1 MSQTANP
8 PRLMDMDQPLSIY
21 ESLRRQL
28 STRQPVDAVFNRLLD
43 ALDGLPA
50 DARVAFLMSD
60 IFEAGI
66 EEVALLLRRD
76 AGSCREL
83 LHHARSYIQATGTCH
98 ARPRYEDLP

>member
-8 PRLMDMDQPLSIY
+8 LRLLDMDQHTKTY

-28 STRQPVDAVFNRLLD
+28 STRQPVDTVFNGLLS

-66 EEVALLLRRD
+66 DEVAMLLRRD
-76 AGSCREL
+76 AGACRAL
-83 LHHARSYIQATGTCH
+83 LRDARSYIQATGTH
-98 ARPRYEDLP
+98 RTRLQNEDLP